1 MGVGGSGSRR
11 PDTGLGQQPGPGP
24 LGSTGRPQLALELA
38 LHLPDTFSARYSGPL
53 SSTQQEGFPKRGHC
67 QNTLAHTH
75 KSTQTEKPRRRGHV
89 PFTSVSRGTQGTRTP
104 LTVPSAVTY

>member
-67 QNTLAHTH
+67 QNTLAHTQEYYSAF
-75 KSTQTEKPRRRGHV
+75 KKKEIPQYATTWVNLEDIIL
-89 PFTSVSRGTQGTRTP
+89 SVISESQKNKC
-104 LTVPSAVTY
+104 